1 MCSISS
7 SVLHFLMK
15 SSKDN
20 HGEVCKIGKT
30 KYQLKL
36 QKVFTPRLRT
46 FNDHLIVLMIADGVT
61 KANPTLFSIFSLNLL
76 YRIRL
81 CFNSFYS

>member
-7 SVLHFLMK
+7 SVQHFLMK

-20 HGEVCKIGKT
+20 HGEVGKIGKT

-46 FNDHLIVLMIADGVT
+46 FNDHLIVLMIADDKGQPDFIFYILI
-61 KANPTLFSIFSLNLL
+61 KFALSNSTLF
-76 YRIRL
+76 
-81 CFNSFYS
+81 